1 MSDWNPKQYLK
12 FEAQRT
18 QPSLDLAVRLR
29 RYAPK
34 SILDLGC
41 GPGNST
47 AVLREVFPDAA
58 LCGLD
63 SSQNMIDKARAAHPA
78 LSFRLGDVQA
88 LEGNYDLLFSNACLQ
103 WLPDHRRLL
112 PHLMHSLNDGGVLA
126 VQIPMNPD
134 EPLFRIIRQ
143 TAADPKWELKN
154 VFFEVNETLESRDYF
169 DILAG
174 CASDFEIW
182 ETVYHHRMP
191 SHAALLD
198 WVRSTRLRPYLDALD
213 EAAGAQFE
221 AEILE
226 AAKRASQS
234 CRTGKS
240 ISASAAFSSSPSNKA
255 KGRAAGF
262 PRAARPFCSIYA
274 PSVVCAALCSRRI
287 QRSSHLNR
295 A

>member
-88 LEGNYDLLFSNACLQ
+88 LEGTYVLLFSNACLQ

-112 PHLMHSLNDGGVLA
+112 PHLMRSLNDGGVLA

-154 VFFEVNETLESRDYF
+154 VFFE
-169 DILAG
+169 
-174 CASDFEIW
+174 IW

-213 EAAGAQFE
+213 KAAGAQFK

-226 AAKRASQS
+226 AAKRAYPVMQNGEIDF
-234 CRTGKS
+234 R
-240 ISASAAFSSSPSNKA
+240 F
-255 KGRAAGF
+255 
-262 PRAARPFCSIYA
+262 
-274 PSVVCAALCSRRI
+274 RRFFFI
-287 QRSSHLNR
+287 
-295 A
+295 AVK

>member
-18 QPSLDLAVRLR
+18 QPAIDLAMRLR
-29 RYAPK
+29 RYTPK
-34 SILDLGC
+34 NILDLGC

-47 AVLREVFPDAA
+47 AVLHDVFPDAA

-63 SSQNMIDKARAAHPA
+63 SAQSMIDKARTAYPELA
-78 LSFRLGDVQA
+78 FRLGDVQA
-88 LEGNYDLLFSNACLQ
+88 FEGTYDLLFSNACLQ

-112 PHLMHSLNDGGVLA
+112 PHLMRSLNDGGVLA

-134 EPLFRIIRQ
+134 EPLSRTIRQ
-143 TAADPKWELKN
+143 TAADPKWKLEN

-226 AAKRASQS
+226 AAKRAYPVMQNGEIDF
-234 CRTGKS
+234 R
-240 ISASAAFSSSPSNKA
+240 F
-255 KGRAAGF
+255 
-262 PRAARPFCSIYA
+262 
-274 PSVVCAALCSRRI
+274 RRFFFI
-287 QRSSHLNR
+287 
-295 A
+295 AVK